1 MERKEP
7 TLSLHPETTELKSR
21 VRLTWGEVRA
31 LAEISPQEPTL
42 VRPETVPAPRTEVRT
57 EAPAAAAF
65 EAAAP
70 VPPAEPAAPAQ
81 PTPAPT
87 PAPAPAPLTDDDL
100 RRLAEMVAPKIEQAL
115 REHLREALDMSLG
128 NALQRAR
135 SDVERSIGPIVQQ
148 TVMTELR
155 RIDVSALKPQN

>member
-31 LAEISPQEPTL
+31 LAETSPQEPTL
-42 VRPETVPAPRTEVRT
+42 VHPETVQAPQTEVRT
-57 EAPAAAAF
+57 GAPAAAAF
-65 EAAAP
+65 KDAAP

-87 PAPAPAPLTDDDL
+87 PAPLTDDDL
-100 RRLAEMVAPKIEQAL
+100 RRLAEMVAPRIEQAL

-135 SDVERSIGPIVQQ
+135 SDVERSIGPVVQQ

>member
-42 VRPETVPAPRTEVRT
+42 VHPETVQAPQTEVRT
-57 EAPAAAAF
+57 GAPAAAAF
-65 EAAAP
+65 KDAAP

-87 PAPAPAPLTDDDL
+87 PAPLTDDDL
-100 RRLAEMVAPKIEQAL
+100 RRLAEMVAPRIEQAL

-135 SDVERSIGPIVQQ
+135 SDVERSIGPVVQQ

>member
-57 EAPAAAAF
+57 EAPAAAAC

-81 PTPAPT
+81 PT

-148 TVMTELR
+148 TVMKELR
-155 RIDVSALKPQN
+155 RIDVAALKPQN

>member
-31 LAEISPQEPTL
+31 LAETSPQEPTL
-42 VRPETVPAPRTEVRT
+42 VHPETVQAPQTEVRT

-65 EAAAP
+65 KDAAP

-87 PAPAPAPLTDDDL
+87 PAPLTDDDL
-100 RRLAEMVAPKIEQAL
+100 RRLAEMVAPRIEQAL

-135 SDVERSIGPIVQQ
+135 SDVERSIGPVVQQ

>member
-31 LAEISPQEPTL
+31 LAEATPQEPTL
-42 VRPETVPAPRTEVRT
+42 VRPETVQAPRTEVRT
-57 EAPAAAAF
+57 DAPAAAAF

-81 PTPAPT
+81 PT

-155 RIDVSALKPQN
+155 RIDVAALKPQN

>member
-31 LAEISPQEPTL
+31 LAETSPQEPTL
-42 VRPETVPAPRTEVRT
+42 VHPETVQAPQTEVRT
-57 EAPAAAAF
+57 GAPAAAAF
-65 EAAAP
+65 KDAAP
-70 VPPAEPAAPAQ
+70 VPPAEPAAPTQ

-87 PAPAPAPLTDDDL
+87 PAPLTDDDL
-100 RRLAEMVAPKIEQAL
+100 RRLAEMVAPRIEQAL

-135 SDVERSIGPIVQQ
+135 SDVERSIGPVVQQ

>member
-7 TLSLHPETTELKSR
+7 TLSLRPETTELKSR
-21 VRLTWGEVRA
+21 VRLPWGEVRA
-31 LAEISPQEPTL
+31 LAEATPQEPTL
-42 VRPETVPAPRTEVRT
+42 VRPETVQAPRTEVRT
-57 EAPAAAAF
+57 DAPAAAAF

-81 PTPAPT
+81 PT

-155 RIDVSALKPQN
+155 RIDVAALKPQN

>member
-31 LAEISPQEPTL
+31 LAETSPQEPTL
-42 VRPETVPAPRTEVRT
+42 VHPETVQAPQTEVRT
-57 EAPAAAAF
+57 GAPAAAAF
-65 EAAAP
+65 KDAAP

-87 PAPAPAPLTDDDL
+87 PAPLTDDDL

-148 TVMTELR
+148 TVMKELR
-155 RIDVSALKPQN
+155 RIDVAALKPQN

>member
-31 LAEISPQEPTL
+31 LAETSPQEPTL
-42 VRPETVPAPRTEVRT
+42 VHPETVQAPQTEVRT
-57 EAPAAAAF
+57 GAPAAAAF
-65 EAAAP
+65 KDAAP

-87 PAPAPAPLTDDDL
+87 PAPLTDDDL

-135 SDVERSIGPIVQQ
+135 SDVKRSIGPVVQQ

-155 RIDVSALKPQN
+155 RIDGSALKPQN

>member
-7 TLSLHPETTELKSR
+7 TLSLHPETTELKTR

-31 LAEISPQEPTL
+31 LAEATPQEPTL
-42 VRPETVPAPRTEVRT
+42 VRPETVQAPRTEVRT
-57 EAPAAAAF
+57 DAPAAAAF

-81 PTPAPT
+81 PTPAP
-87 PAPAPAPLTDDDL
+87 APAPAPLTDDDL
-100 RRLAEMVAPKIEQAL
+100 RRLAEMVTPKIEQAL

-155 RIDVSALKPQN
+155 RIDLTALKPQN

>member
-31 LAEISPQEPTL
+31 LAETSPQEPTL
-42 VRPETVPAPRTEVRT
+42 VHPETVQAPQTEVRT
-57 EAPAAAAF
+57 GAPAAAAF
-65 EAAAP
+65 KDAAP

-87 PAPAPAPLTDDDL
+87 PAPLTDDDL

-148 TVMTELR
+148 TVMKELR
-155 RIDVSALKPQN
+155 RIDVATLKPQN

>member
-31 LAEISPQEPTL
+31 LAEATPQEPTL
-42 VRPETVPAPRTEVRT
+42 VRPETVQTPQTVVRT
-57 EAPAAAAF
+57 DAPAAAAF

-81 PTPAPT
+81 PT

-155 RIDVSALKPQN
+155 RIDLTALKPQN

>member
-31 LAEISPQEPTL
+31 LAETTPQEPTL
-42 VRPETVPAPRTEVRT
+42 VRPETVQAPRTEVRT
-57 EAPAAAAF
+57 DAPAAAAF

-81 PTPAPT
+81 PTPAP
-87 PAPAPAPLTDDDL
+87 APAPLTGDDL

-155 RIDVSALKPQN
+155 RIDLTALKPQN

>member
-31 LAEISPQEPTL
+31 LAETSPQEPTL
-42 VRPETVPAPRTEVRT
+42 VHPETVQAPQTEVRT
-57 EAPAAAAF
+57 GAPAAAAF
-65 EAAAP
+65 KDAAP

-87 PAPAPAPLTDDDL
+87 PAPLTDDDL

-135 SDVERSIGPIVQQ
+135 SDVKRSIGPVVQQ

>member
-31 LAEISPQEPTL
+31 LAETSPQEPTL
-42 VRPETVPAPRTEVRT
+42 VHPETVQAPQTEVRT
-57 EAPAAAAF
+57 GAPAAAAF
-65 EAAAP
+65 KDAAP

-87 PAPAPAPLTDDDL
+87 PAPLTDDDL
-100 RRLAEMVAPKIEQAL
+100 RRLAEMVAPRIEQAL

-155 RIDVSALKPQN
+155 RIDLTALKPQN

>member
-31 LAEISPQEPTL
+31 LAETSPQEPTL
-42 VRPETVPAPRTEVRT
+42 VHPETVQAPQTEVRT
-57 EAPAAAAF
+57 GAPAAAAF
-65 EAAAP
+65 KDAAP

-87 PAPAPAPLTDDDL
+87 PAPLTDDDL

-155 RIDVSALKPQN
+155 RIDVAALKPQN

>member
-42 VRPETVPAPRTEVRT
+42 VHPETVPAPRTEVRT
-57 EAPAAAAF
+57 EAPAAAAC
-65 EAAAP
+65 EDAAP
-70 VPPAEPAAPAQ
+70 VPPAEPAASVQ
-81 PTPAPT
+81 PTPVPT
-87 PAPAPAPLTDDDL
+87 PAPLTDDDL
-100 RRLAEMVAPKIEQAL
+100 RRLAEVVAPRIEQAL

-155 RIDVSALKPQN
+155 RIDLTALKPQN

>member
-31 LAEISPQEPTL
+31 LAEATPQEPTL
-42 VRPETVPAPRTEVRT
+42 VRPETMQAPRTEVRT
-57 EAPAAAAF
+57 DAPAAAAF

-70 VPPAEPAAPAQ
+70 VPPAEPAAPTQ
-81 PTPAPT
+81 PT

-148 TVMTELR
+148 TVMKELR
-155 RIDVSALKPQN
+155 RIDVAALKPQN

>member
-31 LAEISPQEPTL
+31 LAEATPQEPTL
-42 VRPETVPAPRTEVRT
+42 VRPETVQASRTEVRT
-57 EAPAAAAF
+57 DAPAAAAF
-65 EAAAP
+65 EAATP

-81 PTPAPT
+81 PT

-148 TVMTELR
+148 TVMKELR
-155 RIDVSALKPQN
+155 RIDVAALKPQN

>member
-31 LAEISPQEPTL
+31 LAEATPQEPTL
-42 VRPETVPAPRTEVRT
+42 VRPETMQAPRTEVRT
-57 EAPAAAAF
+57 DAPAAAAF

-70 VPPAEPAAPAQ
+70 VPPAEPAASVQ

-87 PAPAPAPLTDDDL
+87 PAPLTDDDL

-155 RIDVSALKPQN
+155 RIDVAALKPQN

>member
-31 LAEISPQEPTL
+31 LAETTPQEPTL
-42 VRPETVPAPRTEVRT
+42 VRPETVQAPRTEVRT
-57 EAPAAAAF
+57 DAPAAAAF

-81 PTPAPT
+81 PT

-155 RIDVSALKPQN
+155 RIDLTALKPQN

>member
-31 LAEISPQEPTL
+31 LAEATPQEPTL
-42 VRPETVPAPRTEVRT
+42 VRPETVQAPRTEVRT
-57 EAPAAAAF
+57 DAPAAAAF

-81 PTPAPT
+81 PTPAP
-87 PAPAPAPLTDDDL
+87 APAPAPLTDDDL
-100 RRLAEMVAPKIEQAL
+100 RRLAEMVAPRIEQAL

-128 NALQRAR
+128 NAHQRAR

-148 TVMTELR
+148 TVMKELR
-155 RIDVSALKPQN
+155 RIDVAALKPQN

>member
-31 LAEISPQEPTL
+31 LAETSPQEPTL
-42 VRPETVPAPRTEVRT
+42 VHPETVLAPQTEVRT
-57 EAPAAAAF
+57 GAPAAAAF
-65 EAAAP
+65 KDAAP

-87 PAPAPAPLTDDDL
+87 PAPLTDDDL
-100 RRLAEMVAPKIEQAL
+100 RRLAEMVAPRIEQAL

-135 SDVERSIGPIVQQ
+135 SDVERSIGPVVQQ

>member
-31 LAEISPQEPTL
+31 LAETTPQEPTL
-42 VRPETVPAPRTEVRT
+42 VRPETVQAPRTEVRT
-57 EAPAAAAF
+57 DALAATAF
-65 EAAAP
+65 EDAASL
-70 VPPAEPAAPAQ
+70 PPAEPAASVQ

-87 PAPAPAPLTDDDL
+87 PAPLTDDDL
-100 RRLAEMVAPKIEQAL
+100 RRLAEMVAPRIEQAL

-128 NALQRAR
+128 NAHQRAR

-155 RIDVSALKPQN
+155 RIDLTALKPQN

>member
-7 TLSLHPETTELKSR
+7 TLSLHPETTELKTR

-31 LAEISPQEPTL
+31 LAESTPQTPQEPTL
-42 VRPETVPAPRTEVRT
+42 VRPETVQTPQTVVRT
-57 EAPAAAAF
+57 DAPAAAAF
-65 EAAAP
+65 EAAP
-70 VPPAEPAAPAQ
+70 VPPAELSASIQ
-81 PTPAPT
+81 PP
-87 PAPAPAPLTDDDL
+87 PAPAPLTDDDL

-155 RIDVSALKPQN
+155 RIDLTALKPQN

>member
-31 LAEISPQEPTL
+31 LAESTPQEPTL
-42 VRPETVPAPRTEVRT
+42 VRPATAQAPQPEPRTDE
-57 EAPAAAAF
+57 PAAAAF
-65 EAAAP
+65 DAAAP
-70 VPPAEPAAPAQ
+70 VPPAEPAAPVQ

-87 PAPAPAPLTDDDL
+87 PVPLTDDDL